1 MSKIWPILVVNL
13 VDIFTS
19 VVLFFFA
26 PLMAS
31 RMEQWLWIA
40 LATILLLTVH
50 FAGCYIIRKEHPTIW
65 FSEVPLCAITIMVL
79 SNINLQFFVDALE
92 LYGIYSRYSTETD
105 VVLTSVPYY
114 FDAIIFATLIIST
127 RLIFFIPLH
136 SFSMQNDI
144 LRRSAKRNIA
154 KS

>member
-1 MSKIWPILVVNL
+1 MRKIWPILVVNL
-13 VDIFTS
+13 VDIYTS

-40 LATILLLTVH
+40 LATLLLLIAH
-50 FAGCYIIRKEHPTIW
+50 FAGCYILRKEHPTIW
-65 FSEVPLCAITIMVL
+65 FSEVPLCTITIMIL
-79 SNINLQFFVDALE
+79 ANINSDFCVGALG

-105 VVLTSVPYY
+105 VVLTSIPYY
-114 FDAIIFATLIIST
+114 FDAILFATLIIST

-136 SFSMQNDI
+136 SVSMQNDI
-144 LRRSAKRNIA
+144 TRRSAKRNVA